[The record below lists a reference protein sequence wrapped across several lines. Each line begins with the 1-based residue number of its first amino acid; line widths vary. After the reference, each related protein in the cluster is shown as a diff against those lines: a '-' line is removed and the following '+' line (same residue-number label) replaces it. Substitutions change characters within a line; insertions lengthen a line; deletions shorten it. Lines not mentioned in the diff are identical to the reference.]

1 MHGQAALRPR
11 EPSLVRLMPNGNG
24 GATLI
29 PRYSKL
35 FGGTVYWLALF
46 VMLSAQAARSQT
58 VRERA
63 EIAAVLAIEKL
74 SAQAGVVTGEI
85 FNRSLHTVRDVQV
98 LIRNTWLWDEEFKP
112 GKDDPGTSIYYTL
125 PGEIPAGG
133 RLPFTYSPSPPLPK
147 SSGGRF
153 ETTVAI
159 AGYTE
164 VIPQTKQ

>member
-1 MHGQAALRPR
+1 MVLTYPRLFGCTLIWSALF
-11 EPSLVRLMPNGNG
+11 
-24 GATLI
+24 ATLLA
-29 PRYSKL
+29 YSA
-35 FGGTVYWLALF
+35 G
-46 VMLSAQAARSQT
+46 SQT

-74 SAQAGVVTGEI
+74 SVQEGVVAGEI
-85 FNRSLHTVRDVQV
+85 LNRSSHTIRDVQV

-112 GKDDPGTSIYYTL
+112 GKDDPGTSFYYTL
-125 PGEIPAGG
+125 PKEIPAGG

-159 AGYTE
+159 AGYAE